1 MANPPTLW
9 AHFEAGELV
18 NIEEHLA
25 DLGCSPMEAVRYE
38 AFDEARDNATR
49 LALLDELIALDDGS
63 EDTLPVYRAVAML
76 RTKYTQP
83 AEPGQESK

>member
-18 NIEEHLA
+18 NVEERLA
-25 DLGCSPMEAVRYE
+25 DLCCAPLEAVRYE
-38 AFDEARDNATR
+38 AFDKDRDNATR
-49 LALLDELIALDDGS
+49 LALLEEIRDICRTNGWSAG
-63 EDTLPVYRAVAML
+63 TAVACVSA
-76 RTKYTQP
+76 KYAP